1 MAYQKEYTTTY
12 TINGHEYTVTAPAL
26 FDSDTNEL
34 LPDKELD
41 NKAVEIARQLYR
53 DDMGFI
59 SPDDLKKYRAK
70 IGLSQRNLAELTGL
84 SPNTIALYEAGAFPT
99 VANNRILKSLINN
112 DEVLKQYLDDNSNK
126 YSKGLIFKLNEY
138 FGNSQNV
145 NFELVQT
152 QPKFTAVQLANWF
165 RVENYFSRKFDL
177 NIDPITQMKVIK
189 LLYFAY
195 GRYLV
200 AMHNKLF
207 SSPIIRMQ
215 YGPVVTE
222 VHEKFNGQVVL
233 DNDKP
238 DEEAMNDFN
247 IVSQDTEI
255 SELLSKVNE
264 DYIDYNAARLSKQ
277 THQPGSPWSMTR
289 QGEVI
294 KDQLIFDAFK
304 YGADE

>member
-1 MAYQKEYTTTY
+1 MTYQKDFTTIY
-12 TINGHEYTVTAPAL
+12 TINGHKYTVTAPAL

-34 LPDKELD
+34 LPDRELD

-53 DDMGFI
+53 DDMGLI
-59 SPDDLKKYRAK
+59 SPKDLKQYRAK
-70 IGLSQRNLAELTGL
+70 VGLSQRNLAELTGL

-99 VANNRILKSLINN
+99 IANNRMLKSLINN
-112 DEVLKQYLDDNSNK
+112 DETLKQYLDDNHSK
-126 YSKGLIFKLNEY
+126 YSKELISKIKGY
-138 FGNSQNV
+138 FTGTQEDY
-145 NFELVQT
+145 FESSSIV
-152 QPKFTAVQLANWF
+152 PKFTAVQLANWF
-165 RVENYFSRKFDL
+165 RVENYFSRKVDI

-200 AMHNKLF
+200 ATHNKLF

-222 VHEKFNGQVVL
+222 VHKVFNGQAVL
-233 DNDKP
+233 DYDKP
-238 DEEAMNDFN
+238 DKEAMNDFN
-247 IVSQDTEI
+247 TVSQDTEI
-255 SELLSKVNE
+255 VKLLSEVND

-277 THQPGSPWSMTR
+277 THQKGSPWDITKP
-289 QGEVI
+289 GEVI

-304 YGADE
+304 YGKDE